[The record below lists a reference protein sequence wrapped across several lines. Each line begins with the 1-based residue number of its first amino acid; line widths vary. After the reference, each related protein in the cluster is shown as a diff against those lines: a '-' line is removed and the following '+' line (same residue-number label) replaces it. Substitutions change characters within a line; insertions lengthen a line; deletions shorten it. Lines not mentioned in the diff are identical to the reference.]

1 MRRPCTA
8 CGDGTNTAA
17 RTAHACDPTAMTS
30 TPHAVATAIPLSN
43 ASYPDRIAFIVELAE
58 RLHIYGTTAQRLEG
72 AVLSVAERLRVDCE
86 PWISPTALI
95 MSFSD
100 PQQLPGQSDIT
111 RVIRLPP
118 GDTDLQRL
126 VETDRIAEAVIAGEM
141 GLAAAF
147 DAMNVLDAPPSRSA
161 LVMQA
166 LAFGLVAAA
175 VGGLLRLPWL
185 DIAVAGFNGLLIGT
199 LTLLAASRPRLREAS
214 DALLAMVAT
223 IVVVLV
229 ATFVAPLNQNTV
241 IVASLIV
248 LLPGLSLTNAMNE
261 LTSQHLV
268 SGTARAA
275 GAFSTVLKLTLGT
288 VIALYL
294 AHLLGLEPAVRA
306 LRPQPAW
313 VEWPALAAASLAFAV
328 LFRAHVRDYALVM
341 AAAASGYLISR
352 YGGLA
357 WGSPVGIFLAALVLT
372 VAGNGYARWF
382 DRPGALVRVPGIILL
397 LPGSVSLRGMM
408 DLIQRQD
415 VGVGQDALLAV
426 VNILLAVIAGLLFG
440 NLLLPARKNL

>member
-1 MRRPCTA
+1 MHGA
-8 CGDGTNTAA
+8 CGPGVFKSSL
-17 RTAHACDPTAMTS
+17 RERACDPRAMIS
-30 TPHAVATAIPLSN
+30 TPSPATAAIPLSN
-43 ASYPDRIAFIVELAE
+43 ASYPDRIAFMVELAE
-58 RLHIYGTTAQRLEG
+58 RLHLYGTTAQRLEG
-72 AVLSVAERLRVDCE
+72 ALLSVADRLRVDCE
-86 PWISPTALI
+86 PWVSPTALI

-100 PQQLPGQSDIT
+100 PQQLPGHSDIT

-147 DAMNVLDAPPSRSA
+147 EALSELDTPPSRWS
-161 LVMQA
+161 QA
-166 LAFGLVAAA
+166 LHVMAFGLVAAA

-185 DIAVAGFNGLLIGT
+185 DIAVAGFNGLLIG
-199 LTLLAASRPRLREAS
+199 LLSLLAASRPRLREAS

-223 IVVVLV
+223 LVVVLV
-229 ATFVAPLNQNTV
+229 ATFIAPLNQNTV
-241 IVASLIV
+241 IIASLIV

-275 GAFSTVLKLTLGT
+275 GALSTVLKLTLGT

-294 AHLLGLEPAVRA
+294 AHLIGLEPAVRA
-306 LRPQPAW
+306 LRPQPPW

-328 LFRAHVRDYALVM
+328 LFRAHVRDYPLVM
-341 AAAASGYLISR
+341 LSAAAGYLISR

-415 VGVGQDALLAV
+415 VAVGQDALMAV

-440 NLLLPARKNL
+440 NLLLPTRKNL

>member
-1 MRRPCTA
+1 MTITPL
-8 CGDGTNTAA
+8 AA
-17 RTAHACDPTAMTS
+17 T
-30 TPHAVATAIPLSN
+30 TAIPLSN
-43 ASYPDRIAFIVELAE
+43 ASYADRIAFMVELAE
-58 RLHIYGTTAQRLEG
+58 RLHLYGTTAQRLEG
-72 AVLSVAERLRVDCE
+72 ALLSVAERLRLECE
-86 PWISPTALI
+86 PWVSPTALI
-95 MSFSD
+95 LSFSD
-100 PQQLPGQSDIT
+100 PQRLPGQSDVT

-126 VETDRIAEAVIAGEM
+126 VDTDRIAEAVIAGQM
-141 GLAAAF
+141 GLADAF
-147 DAMNVLDAPPSRSA
+147 EALNVLDTPPTWPA
-161 LVMQA
+161 QA
-166 LAFGLVAAA
+166 FQVLGFGLVAAA

-185 DIAVAGFNGLLIGT
+185 DIAVAGFNGLLIGV
-199 LTLLAASRPRLREAS
+199 LTILAASRPRLREAS

-229 ATFVAPLNQNTV
+229 AAFVAPLNQNTV
-241 IVASLIV
+241 IIASLIV

-275 GAFSTVLKLTLGT
+275 GALTTVLKLTLGT
-288 VIALYL
+288 VIALYI
-294 AHLLGLEPAVRA
+294 AHMAGLEPAVRA
-306 LRPQPAW
+306 WRPQPDW
-313 VEWPALAAASLAFAV
+313 VEWVALAAASLAFAV
-328 LFRAHVRDYALVM
+328 LFRAHARDYPLVM
-341 AAAASGYLISR
+341 LSAACGYLISR

-357 WGSPVGIFLAALVLT
+357 WGSPVGIFLAALALT

-382 DRPGALVRVPGIILL
+382 DRPGALIRVPGIILL

-415 VGVGQDALLAV
+415 VAVGQDALMAV

-440 NLLLPARKNL
+440 NLLLPTRKHL